1 MVHSPSPPG
10 GRIVSFIDIGTN
22 STRLL
27 VARINKDCSYTIL
40 SRQKQLV
47 RLGEGEFSDN
57 ILRDDAMDRGVL
69 VTSQFIKL
77 ARSFGTEEVVAVAT
91 SATRD
96 AVNRNLFL
104 GRLRRETGVDVRVV
118 SGREEAR
125 LIYLGVSSG
134 INLGDEQAL
143 FVDIG
148 GGSTEIA
155 IGSQRCHFYLDS
167 IDLGSIRLSNRFFP
181 GGNVSPVSD
190 SAYQQIC
197 DYIRNAMAG
206 VIRESRQFRIDRAI
220 GSSGTIVNLGEVA
233 RRAFPGRNDEDTIF
247 ISRTEIE
254 AVSSLLRSLPL
265 KDRKRVP
272 GINPDR
278 ADIIICGTAILETL
292 LQELAVDQ
300 IAVSNRGLQDGL
312 IVDYLSQMEHFPIIS
327 DLSVRQRS
335 ITQIGHSYGINEF
348 HARNVTRIALE
359 LYDTAQALG
368 LHGYEKR
375 ERELLEYA
383 TFLHDIGSFIS
394 YSNHHLH
401 SAYIIENT
409 DFPGF
414 HPHEIVVMAK
424 IAQFHRKKPPT
435 RKQPALAML
444 DNEARDQV
452 IILSSFLRL
461 AESLDRSHMGLV
473 MRVRFTEV
481 RGDRVVLNIT
491 APEDCHLEMKG
502 VENEAV
508 HFEKIFG
515 KKLFIQI
522 ENSGCSVH

>member
-1 MVHSPSPPG
+1 MVHSPAPPG
-10 GRIVSFIDIGTN
+10 VRIVSFIDIGTN

-57 ILRDDAMDRGVL
+57 ILRDDAMDRGVI

-96 AVNRNLFL
+96 AVNRNTFL
-104 GRLRRETGVDVRVV
+104 GRLRRETGVDVRVI

-134 INLGDEQAL
+134 INLGDQQAL
-143 FVDIG
+143 FIDIG

-155 IGSQRCHFYLDS
+155 IGSQHCHFFLDS
-167 IDLGSIRLSNRFFP
+167 IDLGSIRLSNMFFP
-181 GGNVSPVSD
+181 AGNVSAVGD
-190 SAYQQIC
+190 SEYQRIC
-197 DYIRNAMAG
+197 NYIRNAMAD
-206 VIRESRQFRIDRAI
+206 VIRECRHFRIDRVI
-220 GSSGTIVNLGEVA
+220 GSSGTVVNLGEIA
-233 RRAFPGRNDEDTIF
+233 RRASPNRNDEDTIF
-247 ISRTEIE
+247 ISRTGVES
-254 AVSSLLRSLPL
+254 VSALLRSLPL

-278 ADIIICGTAILETL
+278 ADIIVCGTAILEIL
-292 LQELAVDQ
+292 LQELAVDR

-312 IVDYLSQMEHFPIIS
+312 IVDYLSQMEYFPHIS

-335 ITQIGHSYGINEF
+335 IVQIGHSYGINEF
-348 HARNVTRIALE
+348 HARNVTRIALN
-359 LYDTAQALG
+359 LFDTAQTLD
-368 LHGYEKR
+368 LHRYENW

-383 TFLHDIGSFIS
+383 SFLHDIGSFIS

-414 HPHEIVVMAK
+414 RPGEIVIMAK
-424 IAQFHRKKPPT
+424 IAQFHRKKPPA
-435 RKQPALAML
+435 RKHPDLGSL
-444 DNEARDQV
+444 DAEERERV
-452 IILSSFLRL
+452 IILSFFLRL

-473 MRVRFTEV
+473 MDVRFTGDS
-481 RGDRVVLNIT
+481 GDRVNLNIH

-502 VENEAV
+502 VENESAN
-508 HFEKIFG
+508 FERIFR
-515 KKLFIQI
+515 KKMVLQIQ
-522 ENSGCSVH
+522 NSGHPDI

>member
-1 MVHSPSPPG
+1 MVHSPAAQG
-10 GRIVSFIDIGTN
+10 VRIVSFIDIGTN

-40 SRQKQLV
+40 SRQKQRV

-57 ILRDDAMDRGVL
+57 ILRDDAMDRGVI

-96 AVNRNLFL
+96 AVNRNKFL
-104 GRLRRETGVDVRVV
+104 GRLRRETGVDVRVI

-134 INLGDEQAL
+134 ISLGDEQAL

-155 IGSQRCHFYLDS
+155 IGSQRCLFHLES
-167 IDLGSIRLSNRFFP
+167 IDLGSIRLSNMFFP
-181 GGNVSPVSD
+181 DGNVATVSD
-190 SAYQQIC
+190 SEYQQIC

-206 VIRESRQFRIDRAI
+206 AIRESRQFRIDRVI
-220 GSSGTIVNLGEVA
+220 GSSGTVVNLGEVA
-233 RRAFPGRNDEDTIF
+233 RRAFPQRNNEDTIF
-247 ISRTEIE
+247 VSRTEIE

-278 ADIIICGTAILETL
+278 ADIIVCGIAILETL
-292 LQELAVDQ
+292 LKELAVEQ

-312 IVDYLSQMEHFPIIS
+312 IVDYLSQMEHFPVIS

-335 ITQIGHSYGINEF
+335 VTQTGHSYGINEF

-359 LYDTAQALG
+359 LYDTARIVG
-368 LHGYEKR
+368 LHDYEKK

-394 YSNHHLH
+394 YSNHHMH

-409 DFPGF
+409 DLPGF
-414 HPHEIVVMAK
+414 HPQEIFVMAK

-435 RKQPALAML
+435 RKHPAISGL
-444 DNEARDQV
+444 DNELREQV

-473 MRVRFTEV
+473 INVRFTEV

-491 APEDCHLEMKG
+491 APEECHLEMKG
-502 VENEAV
+502 IENETGN
-508 HFEKIFG
+508 FQKIFG
-515 KKLFIQI
+515 KKLELII
-522 ENSGCSVH
+522 ENSGSPVL

>member
-1 MVHSPSPPG
+1 MVHSPAPPG
-10 GRIVSFIDIGTN
+10 VRIVSFIDIGTN

-27 VARINKDCSYTIL
+27 VARINRDCSYTIL

-57 ILRDDAMDRGVL
+57 RLRDDAMDRGVQ

-104 GRLRRETGVDVRVV
+104 GRLRRETGVDVRVI

-125 LIYLGVSSG
+125 LVYLGVANG
-134 INLGDEQAL
+134 INLGDQHAL

-155 IGSQRCHFYLDS
+155 IGSQRSHFYLDS

-181 GGNVSPVSD
+181 GGNAAPVSD
-190 SAYQQIC
+190 AEYQQIC
-197 DYIRNAMAG
+197 DFVRIAMAG
-206 VIRESRQFRIDRAI
+206 VLREARQFRIDRAI
-220 GSSGTIVNLGEVA
+220 GSSGTIVNLGEIA
-233 RRAFPGRNDEDTIF
+233 RRRSQNRKDEDTIF
-247 ISRTEIE
+247 ISRTEIGE
-254 AVSSLLRSLPL
+254 VSALLRSLPI
-265 KDRKRVP
+265 KERKKVS

-278 ADIIICGTAILETL
+278 ADIIICGAAILETL
-292 LQELAVDQ
+292 LNELDIDQ

-312 IVDYLSQMEHFPIIS
+312 IVDYLSQMENFPTIG

-335 ITQIGHSYGINEF
+335 ILQIGHAYCINEF
-348 HARNVTRIALE
+348 HARNVTRIALS

-368 LHGYEKR
+368 LHRYEKR

-394 YSNHHLH
+394 YTNHHLH

-414 HPHEIVVMAK
+414 SPQEIVTMAK

-435 RKQPALAML
+435 RKHPDLGML
-444 DNEARDQV
+444 DTEAREQV
-452 IILSSFLRL
+452 ILLSSFVRL

-473 MRVRFTEV
+473 MGVRFTEI
-481 RGDRVVLNIT
+481 RGDRVVMNIH
-491 APEDCHLEMKG
+491 APDDCHLEMKG
-502 VENEAV
+502 VENEV
-508 HFEKIFG
+508 EHFG
-515 KKLFIQI
+515 KVFGKRLFLQV
-522 ENSGCSVH
+522 ENTG

>member
-1 MVHSPSPPG
+1 MMHPPAPPVV
-10 GRIVSFIDIGTN
+10 RIVSFIDIGTN

-47 RLGEGEFSDN
+47 RLGEGEFSN
-57 ILRDDAMDRGVL
+57 NLLRDDAMDRGVL

-77 ARSFGTEEVVAVAT
+77 ARSFGAEEVVAVAT

-125 LIYLGVSSG
+125 LIYLGVASG
-134 INLGDEQAL
+134 INLGDQHAL

-155 IGSQRCHFYLDS
+155 IGSQRSHFYLDS

-181 GGNVSPVSD
+181 DGNVTPVSD
-190 SAYQQIC
+190 PEYQQIC
-197 DYIRNAMAG
+197 DFIRIAMAG
-206 VIRESRQFRIDRAI
+206 TIRESRQFRIDRAI
-220 GSSGTIVNLGEVA
+220 GSSGTIVNIGEIA
-233 RRAFPGRNDEDTIF
+233 RRRSQDRKDEDTIF
-247 ISRTEIE
+247 ISRIEIE
-254 AVSSLLRSLPL
+254 EVSALLRELPL
-265 KDRKRVP
+265 KERKKVP

-278 ADIIICGTAILETL
+278 ADIIICGAAILETL
-292 LQELAVDQ
+292 LKELDIDQ

-312 IVDYLSQMEHFPIIS
+312 VVDYLSQMENFPIIG

-335 ITQIGHSYGINEF
+335 ILQIGHSYSINEF
-348 HARNVTRIALE
+348 HARNVTRIAVE
-359 LYDTAQALG
+359 LYDTARALG
-368 LHGYEKR
+368 LHRYENQA
-375 ERELLEYA
+375 RELLEYA

-394 YSNHHLH
+394 YSNHHMH

-414 HPHEIVVMAK
+414 SPLEIVVMAK
-424 IAQFHRKKPPT
+424 IAQFHRKKLPT
-435 RKQPALAML
+435 RKHPDLGML
-444 DNEARDQV
+444 DNEVREQV

-473 MRVRFTEV
+473 KSARFTEV
-481 RGDRVVLNIT
+481 QGDRVVMNVH

-502 VENEAV
+502 VENETV

-515 KKLFIQI
+515 KNLFLKM
-522 ENSGCSVH
+522 ENTG